1 MQHPAM
7 QDLCERVLGS
17 SVDLLAV
24 ILSTGDGVP
33 ICRGKPKR
41 KTGNMYDAVHASELV
56 IKSSGSSHLALHRY
70 NIAAITI
77 ATVMHHISKVAFEKL
92 DVFASLPVYACP
104 DTAVKPT
111 AVIADKALAA
121 IERRLSHY
129 CSVAADQA
137 QKMGLGTLKVTTTF
151 YANFSLVHIHLPP
164 LMVTCLHDPDSVS
177 YEVLL
182 SLKLTNKLTLTC
194 CTACCCITVS
204 IYSNCG
210 TTLDI
215 IPELTEAL
223 EPIRAQ
229 VQAVY
234 DKEAAAGNN

>member
-1 MQHPAM
+1 MPA
-7 QDLCERVLGS
+7 QN
-17 SVDLLAV
+17 A
-24 ILSTGDGVP
+24 
-33 ICRGKPKR
+33 
-41 KTGNMYDAVHASELV
+41 
-56 IKSSGSSHLALHRY
+56 
-70 NIAAITI
+70 
-77 ATVMHHISKVAFEKL
+77 
-92 DVFASLPVYACP
+92 
-104 DTAVKPT
+104 AVKPT

-164 LMVTCLHDPDSVS
+164 LMVTCLHDPDS
-177 YEVLL
+177 
-182 SLKLTNKLTLTC
+182 
-194 CTACCCITVS
+194 
-204 IYSNCG
+204 NCG